1 MKDCVRLISKYKVK
15 NQTCQVQ
22 NSFQKFDKTGEN
34 GYVEVPEQEE
44 PEKIL
49 LLLLFLLCFVKF
61 IMEEFEYV
69 IVEEKNLGKQTNK
82 KECEDKDK

>member
-1 MKDCVRLISKYKVK
+1 
-15 NQTCQVQ
+15 
-22 NSFQKFDKTGEN
+22 
-34 GYVEVPEQEE
+34 VEVPEWEE

-69 IVEEKNLGKQTNK
+69 IGEEKNLGKQK
-82 KECEDKDK
+82 KKKKKGM

>member
-1 MKDCVRLISKYKVK
+1 
-15 NQTCQVQ
+15 
-22 NSFQKFDKTGEN
+22 
-34 GYVEVPEQEE
+34 VEVPEWEE

-69 IVEEKNLGKQTNK
+69 IVEEKNLGKQEKKKKRNVKIKTNK
-82 KECEDKDK
+82 RFMRSKILGDTGTENLGKPGGR

>member
-1 MKDCVRLISKYKVK
+1 
-15 NQTCQVQ
+15 
-22 NSFQKFDKTGEN
+22 
-34 GYVEVPEQEE
+34 VEVPEWEE

-69 IVEEKNLGKQTNK
+69 IVEEKNLGKQEK
-82 KECEDKDK
+82 KKRFITYKSWILHVSPGATQ